1 MMPMRRR
8 STSAPAPARQRGAA
22 LLAAMLT
29 VALVATFA
37 AAALWQQ
44 WRSVEVET
52 AERAR
57 VQAAWILTGGLD
69 WARLVLR
76 EDAKGSTV
84 DSLGEPWAV
93 PLQEARLS
101 SFLAAQNNVSTS
113 SDDDTG
119 VMDAFLSGQMVD
131 LQSMMNVTNLVRN
144 GSISDRDLQ
153 NFGRLFNL
161 LGLPQAQLDKL
172 AENLRFA
179 LDTSA
184 TNGSSPLA
192 PLVPQRLDDLAWLGV
207 TDATITALR
216 PYVTILPLATPI
228 NLNTASAEVIQAT
241 IGLSA
246 ADAQRLVA
254 VRANAPFHQPADAA
268 AAIGV
273 DPALFSPP
281 AGTSNPMAATA
292 TSFFEVR
299 SRLRLDKL
307 VVEEHSIVQRIGIG
321 IDVKVLQRWRTAP
334 TPDATAGADTPGA
347 GAADMSMR

>member
-1 MMPMRRR
+1 MPTRAQ
-8 STSAPAPARQRGAA
+8 STSSARQHGAA

-37 AAALWQQ
+37 AAALWEQ

-84 DSLGEPWAV
+84 DTLGEPWAV

-131 LQSMMNVTNLVRN
+131 LQSMMNVTNLVQN
-144 GSISDRDLQ
+144 GKISDIDLQ
-153 NFGRLFNL
+153 NFARLFGL
-161 LGLPQAQLDKL
+161 LNLPQAQLDKL
-172 AENLRFA
+172 SENLRFA

-184 TNGSSPLA
+184 ANGSSPLA

-207 TDATITALR
+207 DPATIDALR
-216 PYVTILPLATPI
+216 PYVTILPDATPV
-228 NLNTASAEVIQAT
+228 NLNTASAEVIEAT
-241 IGLSA
+241 FGLSA

-254 VRANAPFHQPADAA
+254 VRASTPFRSAA
-268 AAIGV
+268 EAAMVLGV
-273 DPALFSPP
+273 DAEATFPTALASLS
-281 AGTSNPMAATA
+281 TRY
-292 TSFFEVR
+292 FEIR

-307 VVEEHSIVQRIGIG
+307 VVEEHSIVRRDGM
-321 IDVKVLQRWRTAP
+321 DVKVLQRWRTAP
-334 TPDATAGADTPGA
+334 TPDATAGANTPGA
-347 GAADMSMR
+347 GGTDTTMR

>member
-1 MMPMRRR
+1 MIRGTRL
-8 STSAPAPARQRGAA
+8 STAARGSTGQRGAA

-37 AAALWQQ
+37 AASLWQQ

-76 EDAKGSTV
+76 EDKKGSTI
-84 DSLGEPWAV
+84 DTLGEPWAV

-113 SDDDTG
+113 SDDDAG
-119 VMDAFLSGQMVD
+119 VLDAFLSGQMID
-131 LQSMMNVTNLVRN
+131 LQSMMNVTNLVQN
-144 GSISDRDLQ
+144 GKISDRDLQ
-153 NFGRLFNL
+153 DFGRLFGL
-161 LGLPQAQLDKL
+161 LNLPQSQLDKL
-172 AENLRFA
+172 SENLRFA

-207 TDATITALR
+207 DAATIDALR
-216 PYVTILPLATPI
+216 PYVTVLPIATPI
-228 NLNTASAEVIQAT
+228 NLNTASSEVIQAT
-241 IGLSA
+241 VGLSA

-254 VRANAPFHQPADAA
+254 VRASTPFRTPGEAA

-273 DPALFSPP
+273 DATLFAPQI
-281 AGTSNPMAATA
+281 AGAQLTTVSTEY
-292 TSFFEVR
+292 FEVR

-307 VVEEHSIVQRIGIG
+307 VVEEHSVVQRSPNA
-321 IDVKVLQRWRTAP
+321 DVKVLQRWRTAP
-334 TPDATAGADTPGA
+334 TPDPTTKGDGS
-347 GAADMSMR
+347 GAAIDTSMR

>member
-1 MMPMRRR
+1 MMLARAQP
-8 STSAPAPARQRGAA
+8 TSSARQHGAA

-37 AAALWQQ
+37 AAALWEQ

-76 EDAKGSTV
+76 EDAKGSTI
-84 DSLGEPWAV
+84 DTLGEPWAV

-131 LQSMMNVTNLVRN
+131 LQSMMNVTNLVQ
-144 GSISDRDLQ
+144 GGKISDRDLQ
-153 NFGRLFNL
+153 DFGRLFGL
-161 LGLPQAQLDKL
+161 LNLPQAQLDKL
-172 AENLRFA
+172 SENLRFA
-179 LDTSA
+179 LDTSP

-192 PLVPQRLDDLAWLGV
+192 PLAPERLDDLAWLGV
-207 TDATITALR
+207 DAATIDALR

-241 IGLSA
+241 VGLSA

-254 VRANAPFHQPADAA
+254 VRASAPFRQPSDAA
-268 AAIGV
+268 AALGV
-273 DPALFSPP
+273 DPALFTV
-281 AGTSNPMAATA
+281 AHGTGSTLTDIR

-307 VVEEHSIVQRIGIG
+307 VVEEHSIVQRSG

-334 TPDATAGADTPGA
+334 TPDSNAGADTPGA
-347 GAADMSMR
+347 GGTDTTMR

>member
-1 MMPMRRR
+1 MSR
-8 STSAPAPARQRGAA
+8 SADQPTMTRSRASQRGAA

-37 AAALWQQ
+37 AASLWQQ

-57 VQAAWILTGGLD
+57 VQAAWILSGGLD

-76 EDAKGSTV
+76 EDAKGSTI
-84 DSLGEPWAV
+84 DTLGEPWAV

-113 SDDDTG
+113 SDDEAG
-119 VMDAFLSGQMVD
+119 VMDAFLSGQMID
-131 LQSMMNVTNLVRN
+131 LQSMMNVTNLVQ
-144 GSISDRDLQ
+144 GGKISDRDLQ
-153 NFGRLFNL
+153 DFSRLFGL
-161 LGLPQAQLDKL
+161 LNLPQAQLDKL
-172 AENLRFA
+172 SENLRFA

-207 TDATITALR
+207 DSATIDALR
-216 PYVTILPLATPI
+216 PYVTVLPIATPI
-228 NLNTASAEVIQAT
+228 NLNTASSEVIQAT
-241 IGLSA
+241 VGLSA

-254 VRANAPFHQPADAA
+254 ERASTPFRTPAEAAKALGVDAA
-268 AAIGV
+268 LFTAQVTGAPLTGV
-273 DPALFSPP
+273 
-281 AGTSNPMAATA
+281 NTA
-292 TSFFEVR
+292 FFEVR

-307 VVEEHSIVQRIGIG
+307 VVEEHSIVQRNGM
-321 IDVKVLQRWRTAP
+321 DVKVLQRWRTAP
-334 TPDATAGADTPGA
+334 TPEAAAKGDASGA
-347 GAADMSMR
+347 GIDSSMR

>member
-1 MMPMRRR
+1 MTGGRRDLRMPACARRE
-8 STSAPAPARQRGAA
+8 RGAA
-22 LLAAMLT
+22 LLMAMLT

-44 WRSVEVET
+44 WRSVEVES

-57 VQAAWILTGGLD
+57 VQAAWVLTGGLD

-76 EDAKGSTV
+76 EDAKSGGP

-113 SDDDTG
+113 SDDAG
-119 VMDAFLSGQMVD
+119 VMDAFLSGQMID
-131 LQSMMNVTNLVRN
+131 LQSMMNVTNLVD
-144 GSISDRDLQ
+144 GGKISDVDLQ
-153 NFGRLFNL
+153 AFQRLFTV

-184 TNGSSPLA
+184 TNGSSALA
-192 PLVPQRLDDLAWLGV
+192 PLVPQRIEQLAWLGV
-207 TDATITALR
+207 SQDAIAALR
-216 PYVTILPLATPI
+216 PYVTVLPLRTPL
-228 NLNTASAEVIQAT
+228 NLNTASAEAIQGT
-241 IGLSA
+241 IALST

-254 VRANAPFHQPADAA
+254 VRASAPFRSTADAA

-273 DPALFSPP
+273 EPALFV
-281 AGTSNPMAATA
+281 AGQVAVNTR
-292 TSFFEVR
+292 FFEVR
-299 SRLRLDKL
+299 SRLRLDQL
-307 VVEEHSIVQRIGIG
+307 VVEEHSIVQRDGL
-321 IDVKVLQRWRTAP
+321 DVKVLQRWRTAP
-334 TPDATAGADTPGA
+334 TPDSPAGSPAAVAAAT
-347 GAADMSMR
+347 SMR

>member
-1 MMPMRRR
+1 MTRGSREQGRRR
-8 STSAPAPARQRGAA
+8 ASQRGAA

-37 AAALWQQ
+37 AASLWQQ

-76 EDAKGSTV
+76 EDAKGSTI
-84 DSLGEPWAV
+84 DTLGEPWAV

-101 SFLAAQNNVSTS
+101 SFLAAQANVSTS
-113 SDDDTG
+113 ADDDAG
-119 VMDAFLSGQMVD
+119 VMDAFLSGQMID
-131 LQSMMNVTNLVRN
+131 LQSMMNVTNLVQN
-144 GSISDRDLQ
+144 GKISDRDLQ
-153 NFGRLFNL
+153 NFGRLFGL
-161 LGLPQAQLDKL
+161 LNLPQAQLDKL
-172 AENLRFA
+172 SENLRFA

-207 TDATITALR
+207 DAATIDALR
-216 PYVTILPLATPI
+216 PYVTVLPAATAL
-228 NLNTASAEVIQAT
+228 NLNTASAEAIQAT

-246 ADAQRLVA
+246 ADAQRVVA
-254 VRANAPFHQPADAA
+254 VRATTPFRQPADAA

-273 DPALFSPP
+273 DPALFTPTQVT
-281 AGTSNPMAATA
+281 GAAL
-292 TSFFEVR
+292 SGVNSGYFEVR

-307 VVEEHSIVQRIGIG
+307 VVEEHSVVQRNGM
-321 IDVKVLQRWRTAP
+321 DVKVLQRWRTAP
-334 TPDATAGADTPGA
+334 TPDAAAKGDGSGA
-347 GAADMSMR
+347 GIDTSMR